1 MRDRNARFL
10 DGGGTYRL
18 IVPPNV
24 PARQYWSAVVYDRST
39 HAFIRNVMRPG
50 RSSLSAGIQK
60 RADGSVDIYF
70 GPEAPPGKQSNWIPT
85 VAGGQYEV
93 CLRFYGPDQPLFD
106 KTWKLP
112 DIEKMM

>member
-1 MRDRNARFL
+1 
-10 DGGGTYRL
+10 
-18 IVPPNV
+18 
-24 PARQYWSAVVYDRST
+24 
-39 HAFIRNVMRPG
+39 MRPG